1 MRDNLQVYHTIFRQ
15 FCKWFPEERIT
26 RMRNLS
32 LLITGLYLSKAVQLP
47 LIVRKWPVVAK
58 LSSLDNRLRRFL
70 TNSLVEVQAYYH
82 PVAQSLLQLFAGQ
95 TIRLVIDCT
104 KVGFNHRLLMV
115 GIAYKK
121 RTLPLTWS
129 IHPGAKGHVTAAE
142 QIAVLNN
149 VVNLL
154 PPDTTVWLL
163 ADAGFQSVALL
174 RWMGQQHWH
183 FVIRQKGNI
192 KFRQATTGWQSLND
206 IELQPGDTRFLGWIR
221 LTEKHNYGWLNLVA
235 HWAEEQDEPW
245 YLVCD
250 QAFGKRIIR
259 LYKIR
264 MWIEEM
270 YGDMK
275 GHGFDLE
282 STHLRDEHRISRLVL
297 GVCLAFVWLIS
308 LGSWVVK
315 NGRRHM
321 VDRKSRR
328 DKSYFR
334 IGLDWVE
341 NCLRLSHDIRF
352 RFIPY
357 L

>member
-1 MRDNLQVYHTIFRQ
+1 MRDNLQVYHTILHQ
-15 FCKWFPEERIT
+15 LCQWFPEERIT

-32 LLITGLYLSKAVQLP
+32 LLVTGLYLSKAVQLP
-47 LIVRKWPVVAK
+47 LIVRKWPIIAK
-58 LSSLDNRLRRFL
+58 LPSLDNRLRRFL
-70 TNSLVEVQAYYH
+70 TNSLVEVQTYYR
-82 PVAQSLLQLFAGQ
+82 PVAQSLIQLFAGQ

-104 KVGFNHRLLMV
+104 KIGFNHRLLMV

-121 RTLPLTWS
+121 RTLPLAWS
-129 IHPGAKGHVTAAE
+129 IHPGAKGHVTADK
-142 QIAVLNN
+142 QMAVLGR
-149 VVNLL
+149 VAALL
-154 PPDTTVWLL
+154 PPDTTIWLL
-163 ADAGFQSVALL
+163 ADAGFQSVELW
-174 RWMGQQHWH
+174 RWVGQQQWH
-183 FVIRQKGNI
+183 FVIRQSGNT
-192 KFRQATTGWQSLND
+192 KFRQTTTGWQSLND
-206 IELQPGDTRFLGWIR
+206 LELQPGETKYLGWVR
-221 LTEKHNYGWLNLVA
+221 LTEQHDYGWLNLVV
-235 HWAEEQDEPW
+235 HWAEEEDEPW

-250 QAFGKRIIR
+250 QALGRQVIR

-282 STHLRDEHRISRLVL
+282 STHLRDAQRLSRLVL

-315 NGRRHM
+315 NGWRHL
-321 VDRKSRR
+321 VDRKDRR

-334 IGLDWVE
+334 IGLDWLE
-341 NCLRLSHDIRF
+341 NCLRLGHDIRF
-352 RFIPY
+352 RFMPY